1 MDLNKVLADRGI
13 SLLQQVL
20 KLDICTFIFFWD
32 FFVSFYL
39 GPFSRF
45 QNSSRRFLARSSVSD
60 AVDARLDIA
69 DTDNTSSSLP
79 FTLPP
84 TLAGGL
90 TWWGSGGD
98 MFTLRGG
105 VKDLASS
112 PNRTLEAGLAG
123 RASLSSLGGVLY
135 PFRPDLLYPREA
147 GFFFLESDTDFSK
160 LSFKISV
167 VTSRWCRRDVRVS
180 RSSGVGDR
188 PRSRIMSVP
197 SSDVASVPEPARLSS
212 EPVGERERS
221 SVHASR
227 LRGGD
232 MLLALDRGCAV
243 RFLLFSSAE
252 EREPARS
259 ACSLLI
265 SSRLSREKCVP
276 RALCA

>member
-1 MDLNKVLADRGI
+1 M
-13 SLLQQVL
+13 S
-20 KLDICTFIFFWD
+20 
-32 FFVSFYL
+32 
-39 GPFSRF
+39 
-45 QNSSRRFLARSSVSD
+45 
-60 AVDARLDIA
+60 
-69 DTDNTSSSLP
+69 
-79 FTLPP
+79 
-84 TLAGGL
+84 
-90 TWWGSGGD
+90 
-98 MFTLRGG
+98 TLRGG

-112 PNRTLEAGLAG
+112 PNPTLEAGLAG

-197 SSDVASVPEPARLSS
+197 SSDVASVPEPVRLSS

-276 RALCA
+276 RVLCA